1 MKVLSIIGFII
12 SFLALAAGLYL
23 HFVVAPHADMLEA
36 IRFNDY
42 NDIRINQNSMA
53 YINLKV
59 DLGILVMFTGLLS
72 LLLCIYP
79 AIKKNKLAW
88 IGVLFSLISAVIGAA
103 YGTHMF
109 S

>member
-1 MKVLSIIGFII
+1 MKALSIIGFVIAV
-12 SFLALAAGLYL
+12 LALGAGLYL
-23 HFVVAPHADMLEA
+23 HFVVAPLADMHET

-42 NDIRINQNSMA
+42 NDVRINQNSMA